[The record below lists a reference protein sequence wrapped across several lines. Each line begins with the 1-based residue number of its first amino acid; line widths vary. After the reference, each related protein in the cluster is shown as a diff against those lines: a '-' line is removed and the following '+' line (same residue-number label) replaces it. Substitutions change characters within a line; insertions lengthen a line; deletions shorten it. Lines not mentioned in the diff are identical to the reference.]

1 MNKPKSTHEVKGM
14 PGVRRLHFQVNLLY
28 YTFNEMQSP
37 SFLQDHHKKYKKEKE
52 TDTSHDL

>member
-1 MNKPKSTHEVKGM
+1 M